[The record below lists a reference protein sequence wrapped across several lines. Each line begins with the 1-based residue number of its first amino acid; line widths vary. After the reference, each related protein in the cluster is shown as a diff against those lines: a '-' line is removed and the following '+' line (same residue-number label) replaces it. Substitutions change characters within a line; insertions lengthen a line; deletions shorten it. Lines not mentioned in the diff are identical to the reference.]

1 MNLFLLLFAF
11 FYFAEQTISFGLT
24 RLNMRHLDR
33 HKEEP
38 PEYFRDKITPPE
50 YQKSIQYTQDKTRL
64 DLLASVVGIPI
75 FWGMLVGGVFGRLDQ
90 WSRQWASGTILPGL
104 LFLAAMGVIFY
115 LLSLP
120 FKLYSTF
127 IIEQRYGF
135 NKMTAKLWL
144 LDLAKGLVIT
154 LLLGGTVGAA
164 ILWFMNRFADHPWW
178 LYVWVFLAAVQ
189 LFLVSLYPVVIVPL
203 FNKLTPLPAGSLR
216 EKIES
221 LARRIQ
227 FKLAGVFTM
236 DGSKRSSHSNAFFAG
251 MGKFRRIV
259 LFDTLIQSLD
269 EDELVAVL
277 AHEMGHNVKKHTRT
291 GLFIHLIFSLAG
303 LFLLSWLAKHSWFY
317 EAFGFNHASA
327 QAALF
332 IFSIASGAFLF
343 FVEPLFS
350 MLSRS
355 HEYEADR
362 FAAESTGASE
372 PMIGALVKLTRD
384 NLSNLTPHPLYSFFY
399 YSHPTVMERI
409 RALEKIHSAPEPH
422 SKVS

>member
-1 MNLFLLLFAF
+1 MNLFLLLFAI
-11 FYFAEQTISFGLT
+11 FYFAEQALSFGLT
-24 RLNMRHLDR
+24 RLNIRHLDR
-33 HKEEP
+33 HKGEP
-38 PEYFRDKITPPE
+38 PEYFRDKITPTQ
-50 YQKSIQYTQDKTRL
+50 YQKSIQYTRDKTQL
-64 DLLASVVGIPI
+64 DLLASLVGIPF
-75 FWGMLVGGVFGRLDQ
+75 FWGLLLGGVFGRVDQ
-90 WSRQWASGTILPGL
+90 CSRQWASGTILPGL

-144 LDLAKGLVIT
+144 LDLVKGLLIT
-154 LLLGGTVGAA
+154 VLLGGTVGAA
-164 ILWFMNRFADHPWW
+164 ILWFMNRFVNHPWW
-178 LYVWVFLAAVQ
+178 LYVWILLAAVQ

-203 FNKLTPLPAGSLR
+203 FNKLTPMPAGSLQ

-221 LARRIQ
+221 LARRVQ

-291 GLFIHLIFSLAG
+291 GLILQMIFSLAG
-303 LFLLSWLAKHSWFY
+303 LFLLSWLVKHSWFY
-317 EAFGFNHASA
+317 EAFGFKQASA

-332 IFSIASGAFLF
+332 VFSTASGAFLF
-343 FVEPLFS
+343 FIEPLFS
-350 MLSRS
+350 MLSRR
-355 HEYEADR
+355 HEYAADR
-362 FAAESTGASE
+362 FAAESTGATQ
-372 PMIGALVKLTRD
+372 PMVRALVKLTRD

-409 RALEKIHSAPEPH
+409 QALEKIHPAPDPH